1 MVQPALDTLHLNPQL
16 VEPVLLAR
24 NLVLKLRLSAVQ
36 VTQLRLVPA
45 HDLLLILQLLL
56 QRLNFSPEALIPIAH
71 LVNLREH
78 TVRFRA
84 LLLIPFRQLFQLLV
98 LHDQIRLQII
108 LLLLERCALLS
119 QRGSLLLQLGKL
131 SP

>member
-36 VTQLRLVPA
+36 VSQLRLVPA

-78 TVRFRA
+78 TVRLRA

-98 LHDQIRLQII
+98 LHD
-108 LLLLERCALLS
+108 
-119 QRGSLLLQLGKL
+119 
-131 SP
+131 